1 MLKQAFRLNY
11 RWEGIRMAIR
21 VLIVDDSAFMR
32 QVILKMLQEYPGIAV
47 VATAKDGL
55 DALAKIEVYQP
66 DVITLDV
73 DMPNMNGLEC
83 LAQIMERFPRPVIMV
98 SSLTIEGAEPTM
110 KAMELGAVDFVTKP
124 SITDPQLLENIKDDL
139 IQKVKV
145 ASTVKTSQLKKV
157 TAPSFGLAV
166 MKQNEEVIANP
177 HQLELLAIGSSTGGP
192 RALYYL
198 LPQFPK
204 NFPLGIIIAQHM
216 PKDFTSVFAKRL
228 NSLCRLEVVEAKDGD
243 RLEPGL
249 VLVAPAGS
257 QTRVVRGA
265 DGLRVAVTEEPKLL
279 YKPSVDYLYKSVAE
293 TCKEKSLSVILTGM
307 GSDGA
312 VGMKQLRNLG
322 ARTIAEAEESCVVFG
337 MPRVAIE
344 IGAAEYVESLPQIFE
359 RIMQIVTT

>member
-1 MLKQAFRLNY
+1 
-11 RWEGIRMAIR
+11 MAIR

-32 QVILKMLQEYPGIAV
+32 QVILQMLQEDPEISIIG
-47 VATAKDGL
+47 TARDGL
-55 DALAKIEVYQP
+55 DALAKIETYQP

-83 LAQIMERFPRPVIMV
+83 LAKIMERFPRPVIMV
-98 SSLTIEGAEPTM
+98 SSLTIEGAEPTI
-110 KAMELGAVDFVTKP
+110 KAMELGAVDFITKP
-124 SITDPQLLENIKDDL
+124 SINESHLLEAIKDEL

-145 ASTVKTSQLKKV
+145 AASVKISQLKKV
-157 TAPSFGLAV
+157 AAPFFGLGAEGQ
-166 MKQNEEVIANP
+166 KEENAIANP
-177 HQLELLAIGSSTGGP
+177 HQLEILAIGSSTGGP

-216 PKDFTSVFAKRL
+216 PKDFTGVFAKRL
-228 NSLCRLEVVEAKDGD
+228 NSLCRLEVVEAKNGD

-249 VLVAPAGS
+249 ALVAPAGS
-257 QTRVVRGA
+257 QTRVTRAA
-265 DGLRVAVTEEPKLL
+265 DGLRVIVSEEPKLL
-279 YKPSVDYLYKSVAE
+279 YKPSVDYLFKSVAE

-312 VGMKQLRNLG
+312 VGMKQLRDLG
-322 ARTIAEAEESCVVFG
+322 GRTVAESEESSVVFG

-344 IGAAEYVESLPQIFE
+344 MGAAEYVESLPRIFD

>member
-1 MLKQAFRLNY
+1 
-11 RWEGIRMAIR
+11 MAIR

-32 QVILKMLQEYPGIAV
+32 QVILKMLQEDPELNI

-55 DALAKIEVYQP
+55 DALAKIEAYQP
-66 DVITLDV
+66 DVLTLDV

-83 LAQIMERFPRPVIMV
+83 LAKIMERFPRPVIMV

-124 SITDPQLLENIKDDL
+124 SINDSQLLESVKDEM
-139 IQKVKV
+139 IQKIKV
-145 ASTVKTSQLKKV
+145 AASVKTTQLKKV
-157 TAPSFGLAV
+157 SAPPFGV
-166 MKQNEEVIANP
+166 TTIHHKEEEVIANP

-204 NFPLGIIIAQHM
+204 NFPMGIIIAQHM

-228 NSLCRLEVVEAKDGD
+228 NSLCRLEVAEAKNGD

-249 VLVAPAGS
+249 ALVAPAGS
-257 QTRVVRGA
+257 QTRVTRGP
-265 DGLRVAVTEEPKLL
+265 DGLQVIVSEEPKLL
-279 YKPSVDYLYKSVAE
+279 YKPSVDYLYRSVAE
-293 TCKEKSLSVILTGM
+293 TCRGKALSVILTGM

-322 ARTIAEAEESCVVFG
+322 GRTIAEAEESCVVFG

-344 IGAAEYVESLPQIFE
+344 VGAAEYVESLPQIFE
-359 RIMQIVTT
+359 RIMKIVTT